1 MRSDGR
7 TSEAFDYIIVGAGSA
22 GCVLADRLSEDGRST
37 VCVLEAGP
45 PDNNLF
51 LHVPAGFIKI
61 LFNPRY
67 TWQFKTEPGLGS
79 AGRRIPT
86 TQGRTLGGSSS
97 VNGLNYT
104 RGLPLDFDGWAQ
116 MGARGWSYD
125 EVLPYFIR
133 DERRI
138 SGGDAGYHGR
148 QGKLAVTDCDWRHPL
163 CDAFIEA
170 AGDLGFPKN
179 NDYNGASQ
187 AGAGYYQ
194 RKIYKGWRVSAATAF
209 LRPAMK
215 RRNVNVRANAQV
227 TAIRF
232 EGKRAVGVSYLQQG
246 SGVAREVAARRDIIL
261 SSGAANTPKL
271 LQISGI
277 GPESLLRKLGVPI
290 VLDLRG
296 VGDNLQ
302 DHYTTRMVARVKG
315 VETLNTTTKGL
326 KLAREIA
333 RWCIGRP
340 SALAVS
346 PSIAYGFWKSREEFD
361 IPDIQMMFTPAS
373 YMEGIPGLLDKF
385 PGLTLGF
392 YQQRPESRGYV
403 QARSANALDDP
414 IIQPNYLD
422 AEKDRIVVVDS
433 MRLIRRIFGSRQLAP
448 YIEAE
453 IAPGPS
459 ASTDD
464 ELLNFARRNASTAY
478 HLSGTCK
485 MGTANDPTAVVDEQL
500 RVIGVEGLRV
510 ADCSIMPTVVSGNTG
525 ATALMIG
532 AKGADMILG
541 RSPPSLNLSRTR
553 LKLQSVEAAPN
564 ACSFS
569 S

>member
-97 VNGLNYT
+97 INGLNYT

-232 EGKRAVGVSYLQQG
+232 EGVRAVGVSSRATTL
-246 SGVAREVAARRDIIL
+246 ECRR
-261 SSGAANTPKL
+261 T
-271 LQISGI
+271 
-277 GPESLLRKLGVPI
+277 
-290 VLDLRG
+290 
-296 VGDNLQ
+296 
-302 DHYTTRMVARVKG
+302 
-315 VETLNTTTKGL
+315 
-326 KLAREIA
+326 
-333 RWCIGRP
+333 
-340 SALAVS
+340 
-346 PSIAYGFWKSREEFD
+346 
-361 IPDIQMMFTPAS
+361 
-373 YMEGIPGLLDKF
+373 
-385 PGLTLGF
+385 
-392 YQQRPESRGYV
+392 
-403 QARSANALDDP
+403 RSA
-414 IIQPNYLD
+414 
-422 AEKDRIVVVDS
+422 
-433 MRLIRRIFGSRQLAP
+433 
-448 YIEAE
+448 
-453 IAPGPS
+453 
-459 ASTDD
+459 
-464 ELLNFARRNASTAY
+464 
-478 HLSGTCK
+478 
-485 MGTANDPTAVVDEQL
+485 
-500 RVIGVEGLRV
+500 
-510 ADCSIMPTVVSGNTG
+510 
-525 ATALMIG
+525 
-532 AKGADMILG
+532 
-541 RSPPSLNLSRTR
+541 RTH
-553 LKLQSVEAAPN
+553 
-564 ACSFS
+564 
-569 S
+569 